1 MLVEIIKKQ
10 HLELRELFARHQ
22 EMLLL
27 AQFEEAKVW
36 MEHYSVCQK
45 AHIQIE
51 ENYLLPEFAKIK
63 RTTKWD
69 GSLYEKEH
77 AKILKIYQSIVEDL
91 EWLSEQKME
100 ESEKRRKIIALLYK
114 EKTLKGL
121 NEHHEER
128 EEEAMLKELEEQLEE
143 RKLRELKLDIN
154 LTWAEVIALVRETTY

>member
-22 EMLLL
+22 ERLLL
-27 AQFEEAKVW
+27 GQFEEAKVW
-36 MEHYSVCQK
+36 LEHYFVCQK

-51 ENYLLPEFAKIK
+51 ESYLLPEFEKIK

-69 GSLYEKEH
+69 GALYEKEH
-77 AKILKIYQSIVEDL
+77 VKILKIYQNVADELDC
-91 EWLSEQKME
+91 LSEQEMT
-100 ESEKRRKIIALLYK
+100 ESDKRRKIIALLDK

-143 RKLRELKLDIN
+143 TRLRELKLDIN
-154 LTWAEVIALVRETTY
+154 LTWAEVIASVREAAY